1 MSAKSQIPR
10 RPLNLVVCQFHGRM
24 APRQV
29 CPKCADV
36 LIAEHRQMVGQI
48 KDYPGVIKQLI
59 DAGDAANARAK
70 KLEAGVAEILD
81 ATHTQYCTGEVVNDD
96 YHHPACRFVQDL
108 LYGRQA
114 VDPVAGQITPAPEQM
129 EMEPAELLP
138 GIGAIML
145 GGRND

>member
-1 MSAKSQIPR
+1 MKPGPQLPR

-81 ATHTQYCTGEVVNDD
+81 ATHTQYCTDEAVKDALG

-114 VDPVAGQITPAPEQM
+114 VDPVAGVILPT
-129 EMEPAELLP
+129 EMEEAPLP
-138 GIGAIML
+138 PGFKPEGV
-145 GGRND
+145 GGDGSKG